1 MLARST
7 NLQKE
12 FQMGLFLAEA
22 LLLIVAVFVIVRAIT
37 ASTPAPLPQQS
48 SQIIL
53 TSNTDETLFVRAQ
66 DRLKEGDIEGSLT
79 LLDAVL
85 ELAAA
90 PTSDMFATRALA
102 FSRLQMYPQ
111 AVQDYQEAI
120 ALDPNNAMYQ
130 TGLCFTSAQM
140 RDFNTAMP
148 SCDNAITLQPDNW
161 VVWNDRCYL
170 RAYYTGAYQ
179 GAISDCTQSLALN
192 PGHPYPYNNRA
203 RAYLLSGNYTEAIAD
218 ASRSIDL
225 GNRYPALPY
234 TTRGT
239 AYIALGNFAQGLAE
253 YQTALSID
261 PTYPELHLRMGELY
275 RYQNQTEQARQSYC
289 RYIENDS
296 YPIQYAIDLAQS
308 YGGCG

>member
-1 MLARST
+1 
-7 NLQKE
+7 
-12 FQMGLFLAEA
+12 
-22 LLLIVAVFVIVRAIT
+22 
-37 ASTPAPLPQQS
+37 
-48 SQIIL
+48 
-53 TSNTDETLFVRAQ
+53 
-66 DRLKEGDIEGSLT
+66 
-79 LLDAVL
+79 
-85 ELAAA
+85 
-90 PTSDMFATRALA
+90 
-102 FSRLQMYPQ
+102 
-111 AVQDYQEAI
+111 
-120 ALDPNNAMYQ
+120 
-130 TGLCFTSAQM
+130 M

-289 RYIENDS
+289 RYIENDP